1 MSCNNKNVNSNTYG
15 AHTMLILGIETSC
28 DETAAAVVY
37 NGREIRSN
45 VISSQVNFHKKYGG
59 VVPEIASRKHLESI
73 VSVIADALK
82 QAAVTLA
89 EIQGIA
95 VTQGPGLVGSL
106 LVGINIAK
114 AIAYCRKL
122 PLVGINHLEG
132 HICAAALELDTF
144 PFPSVTLVV
153 SGGHTSL
160 YLVKEFGVYQLL
172 GKTYDDAAGEAFDK
186 VAKLLN
192 LGYPGGAVIEKLARR
207 STASYIPFPR
217 PLLNADTFDFSFSGL
232 KTAVL
237 YYIRQV
243 GDKLTEDMVCAIA
256 ASFQEAV
263 VSILVEKTIKAAMLY
278 GVKSIILAG
287 GVACNSLLRQ
297 RMRERAEEKR
307 LNVYI
312 PSPILCT
319 DNAAMIGAAGEHRV
333 RSEATFPFTMNAL
346 SRWPL
351 E

>member
-1 MSCNNKNVNSNTYG
+1 
-15 AHTMLILGIETSC
+15 MLILGIETSC

-37 NGREIRSN
+37 NGKKIRSN
-45 VISSQVNFHKKYGG
+45 IVSSQVHFHKKYGG

-73 VSVIADALK
+73 VSVIADALQ

-89 EIQGIA
+89 DIEGIA

-132 HICAAALELDTF
+132 HICAAALELDSF

-160 YLVKEFGVYQLL
+160 YLVQDFGQYRLL
-172 GKTYDDAAGEAFDK
+172 GKTQDDAAGEAFDK

-192 LGYPGGAVIEKLARR
+192 LGYPGGVVIEKLAQKHPV
-207 STASYIPFPR
+207 SDIPFPR
-217 PLLNADTFDFSFSGL
+217 PLLHDDTFDFSFSGL

-237 YYIRQV
+237 YYVRRL
-243 GDKLTEDMVCAIA
+243 GEKLTEDVIGSIA

-263 VSILVEKTIKAAMLY
+263 VEILVEKTIKAAIKN
-278 GVKSIILAG
+278 GVQSIILAG
-287 GVACNSLLRQ
+287 GVASNSRLRQ
-297 RMRERAEEKR
+297 CFYDQAAAKK
-307 LNVYI
+307 LSVYI

-319 DNAAMIGAAGEHRV
+319 DNAAMIGAAGEHRMKT
-333 RSEATFPFTMNAL
+333 AGTFPFAMNAL

-351 E
+351 A